1 MLVDA
6 PGEKAVSQRA
16 VRHEPYAQLRTHRE
30 HLALRAPPPERVLAL
45 DCGNSLDGVR
55 TADRLRSGFGKA
67 EVPDLALRD
76 QIPDRARDLFYRYIW
91 IDSVL
96 VQQVDGLNAEAS
108 EGGVGGL
115 PDQLG
120 AA

>member
-1 MLVDA
+1 M
-6 PGEKAVSQRA
+6 
-16 VRHEPYAQLRTHRE
+16 
-30 HLALRAPPPERVLAL
+30 
-45 DCGNSLDGVR
+45 R
-55 TADRLRSGFGKA
+55 TADRLRSGFGQA

-76 QIPDRARDLFYRYIW
+76 QIPDRARDLFYRHIW

-108 EGGVGGL
+108 GGGVGGL

-120 AA
+120 RLEPTCRPSTSTSQVVVATTT